1 MIQVSQTKLTDFAAD
16 QLFVLRDTETAWLT
30 DRMTNRT
37 LETTQVCEVEQK
49 STLLHHTDRPARQL

>member
-1 MIQVSQTKLTDFAAD
+1 MDQVSQTKLTDFAAD

-49 STLLHHTDRPARQL
+49 SGVCVCV

>member
-49 STLLHHTDRPARQL
+49 STLLYHTDRPARQL